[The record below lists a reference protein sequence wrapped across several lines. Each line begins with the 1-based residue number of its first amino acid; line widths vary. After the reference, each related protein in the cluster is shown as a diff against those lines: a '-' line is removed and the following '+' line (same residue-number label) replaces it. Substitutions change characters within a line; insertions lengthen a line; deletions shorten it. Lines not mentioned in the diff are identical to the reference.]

1 MCTLVQTRLRGWD
14 EIAMRWEIEFLM
26 RRIGLQDC
34 PYCGEGEIHTS
45 QPKTWRDEVCCFFF
59 LQVVRCHS
67 CMRRHYR
74 PLFFPAAPTPVTNKA
89 AEIATNDEQHRRS
102 A

>member
-1 MCTLVQTRLRGWD
+1 
-14 EIAMRWEIEFLM
+14 M
-26 RRIGLQDC
+26 RRIGLQRC
-34 PYCGEGEIHTS
+34 PYCGKDDLYAS
-45 QPKTWRDEVCCFFF
+45 QPRSWHDEVCCFFF

-74 PLFFPAAPTPVTNKA
+74 PLFLPPVPTPAERKPLQTA
-89 AEIATNDEQHRRS
+89 ANHEQRKRS

>member
-1 MCTLVQTRLRGWD
+1 
-14 EIAMRWEIEFLM
+14 M
-26 RRIGLQDC
+26 RRIGLQNC
-34 PYCGEGEIHTS
+34 PYCGSGEIYTS

-59 LQVVRCHS
+59 VQVVRCHS

-74 PLFFPAAPTPVTNKA
+74 PLFLPPVPTPAAKKPIQIVAN
-89 AEIATNDEQHRRS
+89 EEQRERS

>member
-1 MCTLVQTRLRGWD
+1 
-14 EIAMRWEIEFLM
+14 M
-26 RRIGLQDC
+26 RRIGWHNC
-34 PYCGEGEIHTS
+34 PHCGNAEIYVS

-67 CMRRHYR
+67 CMHRHYR
-74 PLFFPAAPTPVTNKA
+74 PLFLPPVPTPDGKKPSHIA
-89 AEIATNDEQHRRS
+89 ANDEQRQRS

>member
-1 MCTLVQTRLRGWD
+1 
-14 EIAMRWEIEFLM
+14 M
-26 RRIGLQDC
+26 RRIGLRNC
-34 PYCGEGEIHTS
+34 PYCGRADIYTS

-67 CMRRHYR
+67 CMHRYYR
-74 PLFFPAAPTPVTNKA
+74 PLFLPPVPVPTQAARKPAETTAN
-89 AEIATNDEQHRRS
+89 EQHRERS

>member
-1 MCTLVQTRLRGWD
+1 
-14 EIAMRWEIEFLM
+14 M
-26 RRIGLQDC
+26 RRIGLQSC
-34 PYCGEGEIHTS
+34 PYCGEDDIYASRPRNWH
-45 QPKTWRDEVCCFFF
+45 DEVCCFFF

-74 PLFFPAAPTPVTNKA
+74 PLFLPPVPTPATKKPIQTA
-89 AEIATNDEQHRRS
+89 ANDEQRKRS

>member
-1 MCTLVQTRLRGWD
+1 
-14 EIAMRWEIEFLM
+14 MRK
-26 RRIGLQDC
+26 IGLNKC
-34 PYCGEGEIHTS
+34 PYFGKAEELYSSRPTS
-45 QPKTWRDEVCCFFF
+45 WHDEVCLFFF

-74 PLFFPAAPTPVTNKA
+74 PLFLPPVPIWSEKKPVETIGNEEKQ
-89 AEIATNDEQHRRS
+89 ERR

>member
-1 MCTLVQTRLRGWD
+1 LSRPQ
-14 EIAMRWEIEFLM
+14 
-26 RRIGLQDC
+26 
-34 PYCGEGEIHTS
+34 S
-45 QPKTWRDEVCCFFF
+45 WRDEVCFFFF

-74 PLFFPAAPTPVTNKA
+74 PLFLPPVPVQRETKIVDN
-89 AEIATNDEQHRRS
+89 IADEEEQRRQ

>member
-1 MCTLVQTRLRGWD
+1 
-14 EIAMRWEIEFLM
+14 M

-34 PYCGEGEIHTS
+34 PYCGEDEIYAS
-45 QPKTWRDEVCCFFF
+45 QPKTWRDEACCFFF

-74 PLFFPAAPTPVTNKA
+74 PLFFPPVPLPAAKKLAQMPA
-89 AEIATNDEQHRRS
+89 HDEQRKRS

>member
-1 MCTLVQTRLRGWD
+1 
-14 EIAMRWEIEFLM
+14 M
-26 RRIGLQDC
+26 RRIGLRNC
-34 PYCGEGEIHTS
+34 PYCGRDEIYTS

-67 CMRRHYR
+67 CMHRYYR
-74 PLFFPAAPTPVTNKA
+74 PLFLPPVPRQTARKPLQTS
-89 AEIATNDEQHRRS
+89 TNDEQRERS

>member
-1 MCTLVQTRLRGWD
+1 
-14 EIAMRWEIEFLM
+14 M
-26 RRIGLQDC
+26 RRIGLQSC
-34 PYCGEGEIHTS
+34 PYCGEEEIYAS
-45 QPKTWRDEVCCFFF
+45 QPKTWRDELCCFFF

-74 PLFFPAAPTPVTNKA
+74 PLFFPPVPTAVAKKPAKIVA
-89 AEIATNDEQHRRS
+89 NDERRDRS

>member
-1 MCTLVQTRLRGWD
+1 
-14 EIAMRWEIEFLM
+14 M
-26 RRIGLQDC
+26 RRIGFRAA
-34 PYCGEGEIHTS
+34 PIAAKMTS
-45 QPKTWRDEVCCFFF
+45 TFRPKTWHDELCCFFL

-74 PLFFPAAPTPVTNKA
+74 QLFLPPVPTPPAKRPIQA
-89 AEIATNDEQHRRS
+89 ATNEQQRKRS

>member
-1 MCTLVQTRLRGWD
+1 
-14 EIAMRWEIEFLM
+14 MRK
-26 RRIGLQDC
+26 IGLRNC
-34 PYCGEGEIHTS
+34 PYCGKDEIYTS

-59 LQVVRCHS
+59 VQVVRCHS

-74 PLFFPAAPTPVTNKA
+74 PLFLPPAPTLA
-89 AEIATNDEQHRRS
+89 AKTPIQIVVVEEEQKRS

>member
-1 MCTLVQTRLRGWD
+1 
-14 EIAMRWEIEFLM
+14 M
-26 RRIGLQDC
+26 RRIGLQNC
-34 PYCGEGEIHTS
+34 PYCGEGEIYAS
-45 QPKTWRDEVCCFFF
+45 KPKTWRDEVCCFFF

-74 PLFFPAAPTPVTNKA
+74 PLFLPPVPTQAAKKPAQVTAPP
-89 AEIATNDEQHRRS
+89 DEQRKRS